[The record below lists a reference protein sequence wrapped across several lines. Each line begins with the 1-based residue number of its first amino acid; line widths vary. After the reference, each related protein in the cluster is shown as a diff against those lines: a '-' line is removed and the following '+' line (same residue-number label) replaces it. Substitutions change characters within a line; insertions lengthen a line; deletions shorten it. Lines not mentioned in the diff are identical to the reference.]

1 MALQR
6 GSWLAGL
13 LLWACQATADYL
25 EIIPQFWRNLY
36 PHGGTGLYC
45 GKRFGAYD
53 RRYNIEHVFPMGWV
67 ARQLRCGDREQCR
80 RRSALFNRIESDMHN
95 MYPARKD
102 LNRKRRSYAYGIIKG
117 EHWVEPGCDF
127 ELDHHRRRAEP
138 RPKARGDIA
147 RAMLYMADTY
157 GLKLF
162 QRQRRLLERWHRADP
177 PDAEERRRNRIIRRL
192 QGRGNPWI
200 EER

>member
-1 MALQR
+1 MIVPGGR
-6 GSWLAGL
+6 WLAVL
-13 LLWACQATADYL
+13 LLWVGQAKADYL

-36 PHGGTGLYC
+36 PDGGVGLYC

-67 ARQLRCGDREQCR
+67 VRQLRCGDREQCR

-95 MYPARKD
+95 LYPVRRD
-102 LNRKRRSYAYGIIKG
+102 LNRERGTYAYGIIKG
-117 EHWVEPGCDF
+117 ERWVERGCDF
-127 ELDHHRRRAEP
+127 ELDHRRRRAEP
-138 RPKARGDIA
+138 RPKVRGDIA

-157 GLKLF
+157 DLKLF
-162 QRQRRLLERWHRADP
+162 RRQRELLERWHRADP

-200 EER
+200 ERD